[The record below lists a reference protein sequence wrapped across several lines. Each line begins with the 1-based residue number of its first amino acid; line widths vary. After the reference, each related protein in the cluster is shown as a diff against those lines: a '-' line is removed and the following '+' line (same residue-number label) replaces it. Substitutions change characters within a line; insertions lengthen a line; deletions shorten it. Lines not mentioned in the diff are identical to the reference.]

1 MAPRSCAV
9 LAGLTLMLGATAVL
23 ADDRPPRDLHLVG
36 DHWTPWNPPT
46 EFPEG
51 AKVYTIVRGDT
62 LWDLAAKNLGNPY
75 LWPQIWEKNQ
85 YILDAHWIYPGDP
98 LVLSIEAVPVEQ
110 VTEAPEAAPI
120 VEGEAAAEEGM
131 KNVESA
137 ASAARPP
144 QQLGTEDDI
153 YCSGFVGELEETL
166 PYHITGSE
174 YQVLSPTLYGQGS
187 RGKLQGIYGA
197 VDTVKYNLSLGDVV
211 YLDGGSAAG
220 LVPGAVLTAVQP
232 GDIVTHPLTGQ
243 ALGRMHRYLGR
254 VRVLAVQDQTAI
266 GEIIQACAPILVGA
280 SLRPFEPEPVPLAR
294 RTAPRPIN
302 DPSDAASLQAA
313 AVIVSSEDDI
323 VSLGQDHVV
332 YIDRGADDDV
342 TPGDIFTI
350 YRMNREGFPPL
361 PIGELAVLSVRSHTA
376 VAKILDSN
384 VAIYLGDR
392 LERK

>member
-9 LAGLTLMLGATAVL
+9 LAGLALMLGAAAAA
-23 ADDRPPRDLHLVG
+23 ADDRPPKDLHLVG

-62 LWDLAAKNLGNPY
+62 LWDLAGRNLGNPY

-110 VTEAPEAAPI
+110 VTEVPEAAPI
-120 VEGEAAAEEGM
+120 AEGEAAPEEGM
-131 KNVESA
+131 AGVRSA
-137 ASAARPP
+137 AAAARAP

-153 YCSGFVGELEETL
+153 YCSGFVGELEESL

-174 YQVLSPTLYGQGS
+174 YQVLSPTLRGRGS
-187 RGKLQGIYGA
+187 SGSLQGVYGS

-211 YLDGGSAAG
+211 YLDGGSAGG
-220 LVPGAVLTAVQP
+220 LAPGAVLTAVQP
-232 GDIVTHPLTGQ
+232 GVMVEHPLTHQ
-243 ALGRMHRYLGR
+243 RLGRMHRYLGR
-254 VRVLAVQDQTAI
+254 VRVLAVQEQSAI
-266 GEIIQACAPILVGA
+266 GEIVQVCAPIVVGA

-294 RTAPRPIN
+294 RTPARPIN
-302 DPSDAASLQAA
+302 DPADASSLEAA
-313 AVIVSSEDDI
+313 PVIVSSEDDL

-332 YIDRGADDDV
+332 FIDRGADDDV

-350 YRMNREGFPPL
+350 YRLNREGFPPL
-361 PIGELAVLSVRSHTA
+361 PIGELAVLSVRPHTA
-376 VAKILDSN
+376 VAKILDSS
-384 VAIYLGDR
+384 ATIYLGDR

>member
-1 MAPRSCAV
+1 
-9 LAGLTLMLGATAVL
+9 
-23 ADDRPPRDLHLVG
+23 
-36 DHWTPWNPPT
+36 
-46 EFPEG
+46 
-51 AKVYTIVRGDT
+51 
-62 LWDLAAKNLGNPY
+62 
-75 LWPQIWEKNQ
+75 
-85 YILDAHWIYPGDP
+85 
-98 LVLSIEAVPVEQ
+98 
-110 VTEAPEAAPI
+110 
-120 VEGEAAAEEGM
+120 
-131 KNVESA
+131 
-137 ASAARPP
+137 
-144 QQLGTEDDI
+144 
-153 YCSGFVGELEETL
+153 
-166 PYHITGSE
+166 
-174 YQVLSPTLYGQGS
+174 
-187 RGKLQGIYGA
+187 
-197 VDTVKYNLSLGDVV
+197 
-211 YLDGGSAAG
+211 
-220 LVPGAVLTAVQP
+220 
-232 GDIVTHPLTGQ
+232 
-243 ALGRMHRYLGR
+243 

-266 GEIIQACAPILVGA
+266 GEVVQACAPIVVGA

-313 AVIVSSEDDI
+313 PVIVSSEDDV

>member
-9 LAGLTLMLGATAVL
+9 LAGLALMLGATAVL

-98 LVLSIEAVPVEQ
+98 LVLAIEAVPVEQ

-120 VEGEAAAEEGM
+120 VEGEAAPEEGM

-153 YCSGFVGELEETL
+153 YCSGFVGELEEAL

-187 RGKLQGIYGA
+187 KGKLQGIYGA

-232 GDIVTHPLTGQ
+232 GDIVNHPLTGQ

-313 AVIVSSEDDI
+313 PVIVSSEDDV

>member
-1 MAPRSCAV
+1 MAARSCAV
-9 LAGLTLMLGATAVL
+9 LAGLVLVLGATAAA
-23 ADDRPPRDLHLVG
+23 ADDRPPKDLHLVG

-51 AKVYTIVRGDT
+51 ARVYTIVRGDT

-98 LVLSIEAVPVEQ
+98 LVLAIEAVPVEQ
-110 VTEAPEAAPI
+110 VTEVEPAPV
-120 VEGEAAAEEGM
+120 VEGEAPTDQGM
-131 KNVESA
+131 RNVQSA

-153 YCSGFVGELEETL
+153 YCSGFVSDLEETL

-174 YQVLSPTLYGQGS
+174 YQVLSPTLYGEGS
-187 RGKLQGIYGA
+187 SGHLQGVYGS

-211 YLDGGSAAG
+211 YLDGGRAG
-220 LVPGAVLTAVQP
+220 GLAPGMVLTAVLP
-232 GDIVTHPLTGQ
+232 AEVVLHPLTNQ
-243 ALGRMHRYLGR
+243 PIGRMHHYQGR
-254 VRVLAVQDQTAI
+254 VRVIAVQDQTAI
-266 GEIIQACAPILVGA
+266 GEIVQACAPILVGA
-280 SLRPFEPEPVPLAR
+280 SLRVFEPEPVPLAR
-294 RTAPRPIN
+294 RTPARPIN
-302 DPSDAASLQAA
+302 DPADAASLVSAP
-313 AVIVSSEDDI
+313 VIVTADDGVI
-323 VSLGQDHVV
+323 SLGADHVV

-361 PIGELAVLSVRSHTA
+361 PIGELAVLSVQPHTA
-376 VAKILDSN
+376 VAKILDSS
-384 VAIYLGDR
+384 ATIYRGDR